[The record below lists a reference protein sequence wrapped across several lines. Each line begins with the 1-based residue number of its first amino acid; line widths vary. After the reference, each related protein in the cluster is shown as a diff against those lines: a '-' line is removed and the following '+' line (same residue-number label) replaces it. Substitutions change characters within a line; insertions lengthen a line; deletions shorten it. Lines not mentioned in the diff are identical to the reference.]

1 MTSLNT
7 WGLRLLALVLAV
19 LSWVFVTVENSEPES
34 QRAIDTTIRY
44 DSPDGFILLDPPDD
58 VRVTVRGPASALRG
72 LNPLQVDVSVS
83 DIKAEKGTQSIQLQ
97 PANVFLPGDLEI
109 VSIVPSAFNLVL
121 DREVRRMLPITPRLT
136 GEPAAGAI
144 AQDPIVQP
152 STALVRGPESRIDQL
167 RSLTTTPISLTGHA
181 LDFEERAGVIS
192 EDPTIQVLDPRPVV
206 VIVPMLIPEAGEG
219 SSSR

>member
-34 QRAIDTTIRY
+34 QRAIDTTIRS